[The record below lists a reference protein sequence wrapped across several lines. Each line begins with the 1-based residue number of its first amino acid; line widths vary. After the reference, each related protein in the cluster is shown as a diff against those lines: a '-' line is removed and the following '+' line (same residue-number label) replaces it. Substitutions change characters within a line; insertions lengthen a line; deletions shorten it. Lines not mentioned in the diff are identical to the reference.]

1 MNNLSYLTK
10 FSAFLGLVSMGL
22 VVVANTTARAQTT
35 FPDVVSDYWAQPF
48 IQRLADKNIIVGY
61 PDGTFR
67 PEQAVQRDELA
78 AMIRQAFDQEQVR
91 QIESGSVYQDV
102 PEGYWAAPAIEEAY
116 QQGFMSGYPGN
127 EFRPNQPVSR
137 VEALVTLVR
146 GLNLAPK
153 TAQQTAPTVRRQ
165 VVKRPLFVPYGLT
178 ALMQPLIAARTLAIP
193 PAVADPAPT
202 QATAPLSAMVRD
214 TYTDAERIPQYAVND
229 VGIATQNN
237 MVVNHPDPNVLNP
250 NQPLRR
256 ATAAAFIH
264 QTLVTQN
271 KMEPLPEDANASN
284 YIARP
289 AINQA
294 AR

>member
-1 MNNLSYLTK
+1 
-10 FSAFLGLVSMGL
+10 
-22 VVVANTTARAQTT
+22 
-35 FPDVVSDYWAQPF
+35 
-48 IQRLADKNIIVGY
+48 
-61 PDGTFR
+61 
-67 PEQAVQRDELA
+67 
-78 AMIRQAFDQEQVR
+78 
-91 QIESGSVYQDV
+91 
-102 PEGYWAAPAIEEAY
+102 
-116 QQGFMSGYPGN
+116 
-127 EFRPNQPVSR
+127 
-137 VEALVTLVR
+137 
-146 GLNLAPK
+146 
-153 TAQQTAPTVRRQ
+153 
-165 VVKRPLFVPYGLT
+165 
-178 ALMQPLIAARTLAIP
+178 MQPLVAARTLAIP
-193 PAVADPAPT
+193 PAVADPAPAP
-202 QATAPLSAMVRD
+202 ATAPLSAMVRD

-271 KMEPLPEDANASN
+271 RMEPLPEDANASN